1 MLFTILL
8 RRQRTKTVGDGLQW
22 ETKKI
27 RLLKVSVRK
36 LKKNKFRAETNNF
49 EPCVAGSVER
59 LVDHLA
65 CACMFKDDN
74 FLSIFLA
81 TYRTFILPYQVL
93 DMLFMRHEHL
103 DLKKM
108 QKSFE
113 HRTIN
118 DEDAVKVMLRKK
130 YFFW

>member
-1 MLFTILL
+1 MGNEENSTSQSFGSKI
-8 RRQRTKTVGDGLQW
+8 
-22 ETKKI
+22 KKEI
-27 RLLKVSVRK
+27 SSRK
-36 LKKNKFRAETNNF
+36 NNF
-49 EPCVAGSVER
+49 EPRVAGSVER

-130 YFFW
+130 HIFFLINHYF

>member
-1 MLFTILL
+1 MWNFLSIFLEKISVHIFLYLKFYFSNDLLYTILL
-8 RRQRTKTVGDGLQW
+8 RRQRTKNVGDGLQW

-27 RLLKVSVRK
+27 RLLK
-36 LKKNKFRAETNNF
+36 
-49 EPCVAGSVER
+49 AGSIER

-65 CACMFKDDN
+65 CAPMFNDEN

-93 DMLFMRHEHL
+93 DLLFMRHDHL
-103 DLKKM
+103 DLAKM

-113 HRTIN
+113 HRIVDN
-118 DEDAVKVMLRKK
+118 EMAVKGAGS
-130 YFFW
+130 